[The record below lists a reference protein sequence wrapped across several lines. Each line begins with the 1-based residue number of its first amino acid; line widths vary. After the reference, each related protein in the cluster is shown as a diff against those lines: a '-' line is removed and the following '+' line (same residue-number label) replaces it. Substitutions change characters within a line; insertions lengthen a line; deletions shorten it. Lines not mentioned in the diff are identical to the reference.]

1 MPLDPHHQSQQAAI
15 DAIRAHALR
24 GRSEARARV
33 RALLSRHHITQ
44 RVYDL
49 AIASTQRCV
58 QIALHFHPERVGR
71 TGRSVAQGLLETGV
85 YKNQFETGVSSG
97 SPTAFPG
104 GERDRWERDLFA
116 GAYHAP
122 DTSTPARPKYGSLH
136 LIPHPDGPS
145 PRFGS
150 CYLLLKPEMTERSTF
165 TFGGS
170 QESNAAEQSGT
181 RDLLD
186 PVMASLLAGLERDP
200 LMLGPVELGIAE
212 FLDTLANLGRA
223 RATFETLHLGRILD
237 HFVEAQVHAD
247 IGLANHVDRLVADA
261 AFQDHEVGDVLR
273 ALSQKY
279 QFDLYW
285 HSGFR
290 LPLAEVPPVFRG
302 YALKELASRAAVNG
316 AIDAAALGAC
326 ANSFELEPSA
336 WMGWGPYDEMLT
348 RLRRL
353 WHVLVLGHVT
363 ALDQS
368 GPVR

>member
-1 MPLDPHHQSQQAAI
+1 VERTRAAKRAARCVGGPVARSRRLSRWADEHAEPRFASAPLPIRAMPLAPHHQSQQAAI
-15 DAIRAHALR
+15 EAIRAQALR
-24 GRSEARARV
+24 GRSAARARV
-33 RALLSRHHITQ
+33 RALLSRYHIAE

-49 AIASTQRCV
+49 AIAGAQRCV
-58 QIALHFHPERVGR
+58 QIALHFHPERVDR
-71 TGRSVAQGLLETGV
+71 TGRSVAQGLLESGV

-170 QESNAAEQSGT
+170 QEGNSAEQSGT
-181 RDLLD
+181 ADLLD
-186 PVMASLLAGLERDP
+186 PVMAPLLAGLERDP

-212 FLDTLANLGRA
+212 FLDT
-223 RATFETLHLGRILD
+223 
-237 HFVEAQVHAD
+237 
-247 IGLANHVDRLVADA
+247 
-261 AFQDHEVGDVLR
+261 
-273 ALSQKY
+273 
-279 QFDLYW
+279 
-285 HSGFR
+285 
-290 LPLAEVPPVFRG
+290 PEVPPAFRG
-302 YALKELASRAAVNG
+302 YALKNLASRAAVNG
-316 AIDAAALGAC
+316 AIDAATLGAC
-326 ANSFELEPSA
+326 ANCLELEPSA

-348 RLRRL
+348 RFRRL

-363 ALDQS
+363 PLDQS